1 MSDVEQ
7 KKRSDGE
14 SAYHEE
20 AVEIAGQDSHL
31 LRRIWQFVA
40 PYSKQLLL
48 ALCLIPVTTAMVLV
62 QPLLLQRAIDDHIA
76 VGKLEGLGVVALIFA
91 VTIVVRFLGE
101 AAQFYLLQWT
111 GLRSLADLRVYIFK
125 HMTSLR
131 MAFFHKNPVG
141 RLMTRLTTDVD
152 SLQEA
157 VSGGLL
163 MVVADI
169 LMLSGIVVILL
180 VKDWFLALVTFAC
193 VPLLF
198 GLSILF
204 RMLLRRAFQ
213 MIRVKIA
220 RLNAF
225 LQEAV
230 SGMAIIQLFNREK
243 KAIEEFSDIN
253 RDHRDAQFRQIRWD
267 AMLFAIVEAL
277 SSVAIA
283 MIIWYGSGRSL
294 DGYITLGV
302 LVAFV
307 DYTQKFFIPIRDLSQ
322 KYAMYQSAMASA
334 ERLFGLLDRRDQIA
348 PSPVPSLSTHFEHD
362 IEFKDV
368 WFAYSEDNWVLKGVS
383 FRVSRGEST
392 ALVGHTGAGKSTII
406 GLLTR
411 TYDVSKGQIL
421 VDGVDVRD
429 WDLQRLRRNFAV
441 VAQDPFLFAGDL
453 QRNIGLLDP
462 SVTSRAIEDAA
473 AAVHVT
479 EIAQKHGM
487 GLDLEVSERGSN
499 LSAGEKQLVAFA
511 RALARDPAIL
521 VLDEATANVDSE
533 TEALVQ
539 DAVATMLANRTSVV
553 IAHRLSTVRAVDN
566 IVVLHKGKL
575 VEQGN
580 HGQLLEQGGLYAKL
594 HRLQHQLEG

>member
-1 MSDVEQ
+1 
-7 KKRSDGE
+7 
-14 SAYHEE
+14 
-20 AVEIAGQDSHL
+20 
-31 LRRIWQFVA
+31 
-40 PYSKQLLL
+40 
-48 ALCLIPVTTAMVLV
+48 
-62 QPLLLQRAIDDHIA
+62 
-76 VGKLEGLGVVALIFA
+76 
-91 VTIVVRFLGE
+91 
-101 AAQFYLLQWT
+101 
-111 GLRSLADLRVYIFK
+111 
-125 HMTSLR
+125 
-131 MAFFHKNPVG
+131 
-141 RLMTRLTTDVD
+141 
-152 SLQEA
+152 
-157 VSGGLL
+157 
-163 MVVADI
+163 
-169 LMLSGIVVILL
+169 
-180 VKDWFLALVTFAC
+180 
-193 VPLLF
+193 
-198 GLSILF
+198 
-204 RMLLRRAFQ
+204 
-213 MIRVKIA
+213 
-220 RLNAF
+220 
-225 LQEAV
+225 
-230 SGMAIIQLFNREK
+230 
-243 KAIEEFSDIN
+243 
-253 RDHRDAQFRQIRWD
+253 
-267 AMLFAIVEAL
+267 
-277 SSVAIA
+277 
-283 MIIWYGSGRSL
+283 
-294 DGYITLGV
+294 
-302 LVAFV
+302 
-307 DYTQKFFIPIRDLSQ
+307 
-322 KYAMYQSAMASA
+322 
-334 ERLFGLLDRRDQIA
+334 
-348 PSPVPSLSTHFEHD
+348 
-362 IEFKDV
+362 
-368 WFAYSEDNWVLKGVS
+368 
-383 FRVSRGEST
+383 
-392 ALVGHTGAGKSTII
+392 
-406 GLLTR
+406 LTR